1 MSGITRYAKALL
13 SLAQEQQLAETI
25 GAELAR
31 TAEVLADPALTKTLS
46 LPNLSPRTR
55 KEVVDQLVK
64 ALAPQPL
71 LGNFLRVVAEN
82 DRLKDFPWIAKSYQR
97 LLEQSLGRVRA
108 NIRTAAPL
116 SDDELKALVDAFST
130 LTQKTV
136 IPTVRVDSA
145 LLGGAVV
152 EIEGRVYDASL
163 KTQLQRLGESLVQ
176 RL

>member
-1 MSGITRYAKALL
+1 MAGITRYAKALL

-25 GAELAR
+25 GAELSR
-31 TAEVLADPALTKTLS
+31 TAEVLADPALAKTLS
-46 LPNLSPRTR
+46 LPNLSPRIR
-55 KEVVDQLVK
+55 KDVVDQLGK
-64 ALAPQPL
+64 ALSLQPL
-71 LGNFLRVVAEN
+71 LQNFLRVLAEN
-82 DRLKDFPWIAKSYQR
+82 DRLNDFPLIEKSYQR

-108 NIRTAAPL
+108 NIRVATPL
-116 SDDELKALVDAFST
+116 SEDELKALVEAFST

-136 IPTVRVDSA
+136 LPTVTVDST

>member
-13 SLAQEQQLAETI
+13 GLAQEQQLAETI
-25 GAELAR
+25 GVELAR
-31 TAEVLADPALTKTLS
+31 TAEVLADPALAKTLS

-82 DRLKDFPWIAKSYQR
+82 DRLKDFPLIEKSYQR
-97 LLEQSLGRVRA
+97 LLEHSLGRVRA
-108 NIRTAAPL
+108 KIQVAAPL
-116 SDDELKALVDAFST
+116 SEDELKAVVDAFST

-136 IPTVRVDSA
+136 IPTVTVDPA

-152 EIEGRVYDASL
+152 EIVGRVYDASL

-176 RL
+176 HL

>member
-1 MSGITRYAKALL
+1 MSGIPRYAKALL
-13 SLAQEQQLAETI
+13 GLAQEQQLAETI
-25 GAELAR
+25 GAELAQ
-31 TAEVLADPALTKTLS
+31 TAEVLADPTLAKTLS
-46 LPNLSPRTR
+46 LPNLSPKTR

-64 ALAPQPL
+64 ALLPQPL
-71 LGNFLRVVAEN
+71 LGNFLRVLAEN
-82 DRLKDFPWIAKSYQR
+82 DRLKDFSLIEKSYQR

-108 NIRTAAPL
+108 NIRVAAPL
-116 SDDELKALVDAFST
+116 SEDELKALVDVFSM

-136 IPTVRVDSA
+136 LPTVTVDTA

-176 RL
+176 HL

>member
-13 SLAQEQQLAETI
+13 GLAQEQQLAETI

-31 TAEVLADPALTKTLS
+31 TAEVLADPALVKILS

-55 KEVVDQLVK
+55 KEVVDQLGK

-82 DRLKDFPWIAKSYQR
+82 DRLKDFPLIEKSYQR

-108 NIRTAAPL
+108 NIRVAAPL
-116 SDDELKALVDAFST
+116 SDAELQALIDAFSK

-136 IPTVRVDSA
+136 LPTVTVDPA
-145 LLGGAVV
+145 ILGGAVV
-152 EIEGRVYDASL
+152 EVEGRVYDASL
-163 KTQLQRLGESLVQ
+163 KTQLQRIGESLA
-176 RL
+176 